1 MAVHRRSLVLS
12 AAAALILPACI
23 SVSARPEPITPAE
36 LAARITAESA
46 ARAIEPVRKSGS
58 DFAIFHPSRPGEI
71 VPTKPVAKDATTVQ
85 KTAPL
90 PVAPVKSELVGPV
103 PPPNPFTHT
112 SAASTPAARDPGV
125 FPLTPRSA
133 IGTESPLVAA
143 FRAHLEGKPERAF
156 EAISGLDR
164 ANQELIL
171 AILPVLS
178 RGASAN
184 LAADPQAAAAL
195 VDQLHAAADRI
206 EPFATLRVDAA
217 LLCHPV
223 DGFGRYVPWPVN
235 KPYLPNDRA
244 QLYLEVRNLLS
255 QPAAGP
261 RGQPY
266 LTHARGRAE
275 IRDAYG
281 KLVPQPHPDDYRRRV
296 DVVEFEEKKR
306 THSPVQDFH
315 ILYAFPVPATPGVYT
330 ITVTVSDAAGRR
342 SVTTQPVEFRVAGG

>member
-46 ARAIEPVRKSGS
+46 ARAIEPVRKSGTE
-58 DFAIFHPSRPGEI
+58 FAIFHPSRPGEV
-71 VPTKPVAKDATTVQ
+71 VPIKPVAKDATTVQ
-85 KTAPL
+85 KPAPP

-112 SAASTPAARDPGV
+112 SAASTPAARDPGI
-125 FPLTPRSA
+125 FPATPRST
-133 IGTESPLVAA
+133 IGAESPLLAA
-143 FRAHLEGKPERAF
+143 FRAHFEGKPERAF
-156 EAISGLDR
+156 EAIAGLDR

-184 LAADPQAAAAL
+184 FAADPQAAAAL

-206 EPFATLRVDAA
+206 EPLAA
-217 LLCHPV
+217 LRIEKALFCHPV
-223 DGFGRYVPWPVN
+223 HGYGRYEAWPVN

-244 QLYLEVRNLLS
+244 QLYIEVRNLVS
-255 QPAAGP
+255 QPVVGP

-281 KLVPQPHPDDYRRRV
+281 KLIPQPHPDDYRRRV
-296 DVVEFEEKKR
+296 NVVEFDEKKFTQR
-306 THSPVQDFH
+306 PLTDFH
-315 ILYAFPVPATPGVYT
+315 FPYTFPVPATPGVYT
-330 ITVTVSDAAGRR
+330 ITVTVSDADGRR
-342 SVTTQPVEFRVAGG
+342 SVTTQPVEFRVAGP